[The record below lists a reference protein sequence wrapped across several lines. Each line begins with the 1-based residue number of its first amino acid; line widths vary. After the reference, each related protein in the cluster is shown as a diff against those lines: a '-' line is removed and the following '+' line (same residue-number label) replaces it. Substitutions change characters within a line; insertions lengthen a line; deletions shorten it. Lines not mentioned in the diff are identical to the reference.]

1 MTEDEVK
8 TCIEGCRKKDRHSQ
22 KRLYQEFHGF
32 AMSICLRY
40 AANAYEAGEILND
53 GFFKIFTRIHKFD
66 DSRPFQPWL
75 GRIMCNTAIDY
86 YRANFRKQQ
95 TVQIEKAAPAAI
107 AVAAEQKLEYVELL
121 AMVQRLPLT
130 YRAVFNLYVMDGF
143 SHEEIGAMLNISAG
157 TSRSNLFKA
166 RQQLRAM
173 LREAGGPGGQNTS
186 DTPVVVMKPSPA
198 HPVLHPNYRK
208 S

>member
-8 TCIEGCRKKDRHSQ
+8 TCIEGCKKKDRQSQ
-22 KRLYQEFHGF
+22 QRLYQEFHAF

-40 AANAYEAGEILND
+40 AANAYEAADMLND
-53 GFFKIFTRIHKFD
+53 GFFKIFTRIHTFD
-66 DSRPFQPWL
+66 NSRAFQPWL
-75 GRIMCNTAIDY
+75 GRVICNTAIDF
-86 YRANFRKQQ
+86 YRANFKKQQ

-107 AVAAEQKLEYVELL
+107 AVAAEHKPEYADLL

-130 YRAVFNLYVMDGF
+130 YRTVFNLYAMDGF
-143 SHEEIGAMLNISAG
+143 SHEEIGAMLNITAG

-166 RQQLRAM
+166 RQLLREM
-173 LREAGGPGGQNTS
+173 LRKAGDPGGQHTS
-186 DTPVVVMKPSPA
+186 DTPVVMMKSPA
-198 HPVLHPNYRK
+198 ADPALHPNYRK